1 MGLSFFV
8 MLGIFALNVI
18 TPGASFVLTISN
30 AMTHGRRSGLLIAL
44 GLATADTTFAAAA
57 TAGLAALVSQN
68 ILIVKA
74 ISLIG
79 GMWFIYGG
87 LRLILKNK
95 AKELPQEA
103 EGTTGALP
111 VALAY
116 RLGFTAGLF
125 NAQAIVF
132 FSSLF
137 LAALTAKPS
146 LNEALAL
153 VLGVA
158 VVSAFTRCNIV
169 MIFTIRSVVSF
180 YSRQRRRVQAISGS
194 ALAAFGLKLAVPA
207 AIVITRA
214 IAA

>member
-8 MLGIFALNVI
+8 MLGIFALNVL
-18 TPGASFVLTISN
+18 TPGASFVLTVSN
-30 AMTHGRRSGLLIAL
+30 AMSHGRRSGLLIAL
-44 GLATADTTFAAAA
+44 GLATADTMFAAAA

-68 ILIVKA
+68 ILIVKG
-74 ISLIG
+74 ISLFG
-79 GMWFIYGG
+79 GMWFVYGG
-87 LRLILKNK
+87 LRLILRNK
-95 AKELPQEA
+95 AKQLPQEA
-103 EGTTGALP
+103 NEIKGALS
-111 VALAY
+111 AKLAY

-146 LNEALAL
+146 FQEAIAL
-153 VLGVA
+153 VGGVA

-169 MIFTIRSVVSF
+169 MVFTIRKVVAF
-180 YSRQRRRVQAISGS
+180 YSSQRRRVETLSGG

-207 AIVITRA
+207 AIVLSRA
-214 IAA
+214 IAN